1 LRFALSSANS
11 WRSADIDFDYAEFY
25 QAVVDYFEVT
35 PGPIA
40 KARVADLLAWWN
52 KYVFF

>member
-1 LRFALSSANS
+1 M
-11 WRSADIDFDYAEFY
+11 WCSADINFNYAEFY
-25 QAVVDYFEVT
+25 QSIVNYFELT

-52 KYVFF
+52 RYVYFLEH

>member
-1 LRFALSSANS
+1 LRFALSSANA
-11 WRSADIDFDYAEFY
+11 WRSVDIDFDYAEFY